1 MLNLS
6 SAQKSDLRI
15 KSIQNKCISK
25 IPMKCCPMTSLHL
38 HQCPSH
44 IDNIHIVV
52 FFFHLTFTFCCLH
65 RFYHLKLFVFLHV
78 SVFYYFTFRSDLFT
92 NILLV
97 LVISITCVQTKEIKN
112 SSVFS
117 EISESNHS
125 SIENSSISN
134 YRPNNNAHDNHI
146 RSSNNSAHVL
156 TTHPSTNAT
165 PSSDEKTIDIQQS
178 SLLTNAQNIHS
189 NQYSNQTNDP
199 TEIIYANELGK
210 FELPTAIEKESQL
223 NNNIQSEQTTQRYG
237 KDSDLLKS
245 ALRVAARQGLEAMV
259 ELYNKKE
266 PNLIRKGQLIF

>member
-1 MLNLS
+1 M
-6 SAQKSDLRI
+6 
-15 KSIQNKCISK
+15 
-25 IPMKCCPMTSLHL
+25 
-38 HQCPSH
+38 
-44 IDNIHIVV
+44 
-52 FFFHLTFTFCCLH
+52 
-65 RFYHLKLFVFLHV
+65 
-78 SVFYYFTFRSDLFT
+78 
-92 NILLV
+92 
-97 LVISITCVQTKEIKN
+97 QTKEIKN

-165 PSSDEKTIDIQQS
+165 PSSDEKTINIQQS

-199 TEIIYANELGK
+199 TEIIYANQLGK

>member
-1 MLNLS
+1 M
-6 SAQKSDLRI
+6 
-15 KSIQNKCISK
+15 
-25 IPMKCCPMTSLHL
+25 
-38 HQCPSH
+38 
-44 IDNIHIVV
+44 
-52 FFFHLTFTFCCLH
+52 
-65 RFYHLKLFVFLHV
+65 
-78 SVFYYFTFRSDLFT
+78 
-92 NILLV
+92 
-97 LVISITCVQTKEIKN
+97 QTKEIKN

-146 RSSNNSAHVL
+146 RYTNNSAHAL
-156 TTHPSTNAT
+156 TTHPPTNAT
-165 PSSDEKTIDIQQS
+165 PYSDEKTIDIQQS

-189 NQYSNQTNDP
+189 NHYSNQTNDP
-199 TEIIYANELGK
+199 TEIIYANDLAQ

-223 NNNIQSEQTTQRYG
+223 NNIQSEQTTQRYG

-266 PNLIRKGQLIF
+266 PNLIRKGQLILNFFT